1 MKLSIIVPVYNT
13 FQYLPRCLDSLVKQ
27 NLNDYEIIIVNDG
40 SPDNCQDIIDEYV
53 KRYDNIKAYK
63 KENGGLSD
71 ARNYGIAKASGEYI
85 AFVDSDDYVA
95 NNMYELMYNKA
106 KEKDYD
112 MVVCDL
118 NYVYPD
124 KIIRV
129 SSSVGN
135 DTNDIKKTMIN
146 IYPAAWNKICKKV
159 LFEQSIRFKKGV
171 WFEDVEF
178 LYRLLPYVNSI
189 GVVKKPLYQYVQ
201 REGSITST
209 VNKKIYDYISNWN
222 GIIEFYKQNQLF
234 DEYKEVLEYCYV
246 RYVYATFVKQ
256 ASRYNYKDYIEAV
269 DVAMENVN
277 RQFANYHRNKL
288 FYHNKKGHYLLI
300 FNKTI
305 AKIYYKTK
313 NKVNDKKQVIIS
325 FMKR

>member
-40 SPDNCQDIIDEYV
+40 SPDNSQDIIDEYV

-146 IYPAAWNKICKKV
+146 IYPAAWNKIYKKV
-159 LFEQSIRFKKGV
+159 LFEQSIRFKGS
-171 WFEDVEF
+171 
-178 LYRLLPYVNSI
+178 LNYR
-189 GVVKKPLYQYVQ
+189 VVKL
-201 REGSITST
+201 
-209 VNKKIYDYISNWN
+209 
-222 GIIEFYKQNQLF
+222 
-234 DEYKEVLEYCYV
+234 
-246 RYVYATFVKQ
+246 
-256 ASRYNYKDYIEAV
+256 
-269 DVAMENVN
+269 
-277 RQFANYHRNKL
+277 
-288 FYHNKKGHYLLI
+288 
-300 FNKTI
+300 
-305 AKIYYKTK
+305 
-313 NKVNDKKQVIIS
+313 
-325 FMKR
+325 